1 MSSKNLKLSITLMLL
16 LVGLV
21 VSAPVFAGSAVIGSV
36 AGTMNATIGGQAL
49 LPNSTVF
56 SGDSLQVKDGVAVV
70 AVGRTNRMVF
80 GRETVASFLRD
91 SNEVTVI
98 LSQGNVSMFHP
109 DDSTAVRVK
118 AGDISI
124 LPARGFKTLGEVAM
138 LNGSLVVS
146 AKEGSLRVEGSG
158 QSVTVNKGQ
167 TITISPRNERAP
179 QKGAAGGGSARVSTS
194 SALQWAS
201 VGTGGVSAVLSGVA
215 LSRAG
220 SAKDAAT
227 SASTAADNANTA
239 ASNAATAAT
248 AASTAAT
255 AAQAGVTNL
264 CNELTAIYPTLTC
277 Q

>member
-1 MSSKNLKLSITLMLL
+1 MSSKNLRLSITLMLL

-21 VSAPVFAGSAVIGSV
+21 VSAPGFAGSAVIGSV

-70 AVGRTNRMVF
+70 AVGRTSRMVF

-158 QSVTVNKGQ
+158 QSVSVNKGQ
-167 TITISPRNERAP
+167 TITISPRSERAP
-179 QKGAAGGGSARVSTS
+179 QKGAAGGSAARVSTS

-227 SASTAADNANTA
+227 
-239 ASNAATAAT
+239 
-248 AASTAAT
+248 AASTAANGASTAASSAATAAGAAQAAAT
-255 AAQAGVTNL
+255 AAQGSVTTL
-264 CNELTAIYPTLTC
+264 CQELTPYYTGLVC
-277 Q
+277 E